1 MATGIG
7 DNGNAGSRSAD
18 EVDVVR
24 ALFRAW
30 RAGDVGAAEQLIAP
44 EFVFTSP
51 QDDRIDRA
59 SYLRRCFP
67 TADRFI
73 THELRHVLL
82 ATHGEVF
89 ALYEYELADGSRYR
103 NCEVLTVRDG
113 RVAEVQV
120 FFGGR
125 VLSS

>member
-7 DNGNAGSRSAD
+7 DNSGSRSAD

-30 RAGDVGAAEQLIAP
+30 RAGDVTAAEQLIAQ

-59 SYLRRCFP
+59 TYLHRCFP
-67 TADRFI
+67 TAARFV

-82 ATHGEVF
+82 ATHGEVL